1 MSTNPRVMI
10 LSVFEMAPFRL
21 ESLYGLDI
29 YIYIYIYIYN
39 TLRLR
44 MMKEMIDS
52 VVEKDIYMTSITA
65 SNNMPAA

>member
-1 MSTNPRVMI
+1 MEDGLKMSTNPRVMI

-21 ESLYGLDI
+21 ESLYGLD
-29 YIYIYIYIYN
+29 IYIYN

-65 SNNMPAA
+65 SNSMPAA

>member
-1 MSTNPRVMI
+1 MKMSTNPRVMI

-29 YIYIYIYIYN
+29 YIYIYNN

-65 SNNMPAA
+65 SNSMPTA